1 MNEKNE
7 KPKSLQ
13 EQFLHFVLSLWVQ
26 LRTLLLLWANGIIS
40 LVLRLLTPFVDFLH
54 KSKLKTDVAVP
65 PTASVSFSVDDVLE
79 LKPTCSICGSDFDP
93 DEEGGILGLFGIC
106 PVAFCPWCLS
116 SIFDMVQQQCLRCQE
131 DDEDPP
137 RIN

>member
-13 EQFLHFVLSLWVQ
+13 EQCLHFVLSLWLR

-40 LVLRLLTPFVDFLH
+40 LVLRLLTPFVDFLQ

-65 PTASVSFSVDDVLE
+65 PTTSVSFSLE
-79 LKPTCSICGSDFDP
+79 GLEPQPTCSICDSDFDP
-93 DEEGGILGLFGIC
+93 DGEGGLLGYFGIC

-137 RIN
+137 SIN